1 MGKNKLTKWF
11 VANTN
16 PEDEVKQKHQ
26 IFNTAQTA
34 PRNWHPGKKEYKSR
48 KKRVKNYI
56 ELICYTKENPTHA
69 HTSCMFF
76 FEHKVTI
83 WILHAV

>member
-16 PEDEVKQKHQ
+16 PEDEVKHKHQ

-34 PRNWHPGKKEYKSR
+34 PGNRHPEKKECKRR
-48 KKRVKNYI
+48 KK
-56 ELICYTKENPTHA
+56 
-69 HTSCMFF
+69 
-76 FEHKVTI
+76 KV
-83 WILHAV
+83 